1 MGRII
6 YVREIITILK
16 EPRICPVCEK
26 DDKLEVNIIT
36 ENTSS
41 GKAILCTRCEALTI
55 VTNLNLKRVELSG
68 SHDNVVLLKEPYN
81 IRRVSY

>member
-1 MGRII
+1 MRRII

-26 DDKLEVNIIT
+26 DDKLETNTISENI
-36 ENTSS
+36 SS
-41 GKAILCTRCEALTI
+41 DKTILCTRCEALTI
-55 VTNLNLKRVELSG
+55 VTSLNLKRIELSG
-68 SHDNVVLLKEPYN
+68 IHDDMILLKEPYN